1 MDFNIEKEEII
12 KYLDKNYRVF
22 DNQFIT
28 RFDDDTEWGNDII
41 SSLCVI
47 FSVEK
52 EYSDKIFNYW
62 ALDKG
67 LDYEQYKKALGPR
80 ILKAEFNLE
89 MANDLAQY
97 GLNVEESLITIL
109 SQELA
114 KEIDMSIMNEL
125 RQLGK
130 ITNTDEMLGV
140 VKCLGFEEGKSV
152 YYDPI
157 THTPKKKFYS
167 IKRKEIE
174 NERQN
179 NPIWQYWVRTR
190 GLHSQT
196 QGPSGLEK
204 DCYGIHRRRYM

>member
-1 MDFNIEKEEII
+1 MDFNIEKEQII
-12 KYLDKNYRVF
+12 KYLDKNYTVF
-22 DNQFIT
+22 DYEFIT
-28 RFDDDTEWGNDII
+28 RFDNNTEWGNDII

-47 FSVEK
+47 FSIEK

-62 ALDKG
+62 SLDNG
-67 LDYEQYKKALGPR
+67 LDDEQYKKALEPR
-80 ILKAEFNLE
+80 ILKVEFNLE
-89 MANDLAQY
+89 MANDLAKY

-114 KEIDMSIMNEL
+114 KEIDILIIDEL

-140 VKCLGFEEGKSV
+140 IKCLGFELSERIT
-152 YYDPI
+152 YDPN
-157 THTPKKKFYS
+157 TFTPKKKFYS

-204 DCYGIHRRRYM
+204 DCYGVHRRRYL

>member
-12 KYLDKNYRVF
+12 KYLEKNYTVF
-22 DNQFIT
+22 EYEFIT
-28 RFDDDTEWGNDII
+28 RFDKNTEWGDDII

-47 FSVEK
+47 FSIEK

-67 LDYEQYKKALGPR
+67 LDDEQYKKALRPR
-80 ILKAEFNLE
+80 TLKASFNLE

-109 SQELA
+109 SSELA
-114 KEIDMSIMNEL
+114 KEIDMSIINEL
-125 RQLGK
+125 RQLNK
-130 ITNTDEMLGV
+130 ITNTDEMLSV
-140 VKCLGFEEGKSV
+140 VKCLGFEEGESV

-179 NPIWQYWVRTR
+179 NPIWQYWFRTR
-190 GLHSQT
+190 RPYS
-196 QGPSGLEK
+196 
-204 DCYGIHRRRYM
+204 